1 MSENFIYYIQIM
13 PTLPKDIVE
22 YIISFDP
29 KGLIKREKE
38 RERKKI
44 QIVCS
49 LIENLM
55 MRPKNY
61 KYRMYDFM
69 ERYRCGIGTEYRR
82 GGNFWRLYGG
92 TTETEYIDG
101 DGFICIDDE
110 GFKMNNNQN
119 GYWMI
124 THQGNK
130 IMMKSN

>member
-1 MSENFIYYIQIM
+1 MSKNFIYYIQIM

-38 RERKKI
+38 RDRKKI

-49 LIENLM
+49 LIEHLM
-55 MRPKNY
+55 MRPK
-61 KYRMYDFM
+61 KIISCYDFM
-69 ERYRCGIGTEYRR
+69 ERYRCGENYH
-82 GGNFWRLYGG
+82 RLFGR
-92 TTETEYIDG
+92 TTEYINEDG
-101 DGFICIDDE
+101 LICVDDE

>member
-1 MSENFIYYIQIM
+1 MSKNFFYYIQIM

-61 KYRMYDFM
+61 KYSMYDFM
-69 ERYRCGIGTEYRR
+69 ERYRCG
-82 GGNFWRLYGG
+82 GNFHRLFGR

-101 DGFICIDDE
+101 DGFICVNDE

-124 THQGNK
+124 IHQGNK
-130 IMMKSN
+130 ILMKSN